1 MSDVFQQQLDAE
13 KIPLI
18 LGLDERAGYRALPMR
33 NLRVGREVPFD
44 IFLKIKKKGE
54 TIPSFVKGC
63 RKGEIF
69 QRDWY
74 LQLTK
79 LKIPNVYVSLQE
91 IDLVME
97 YLNYHLDLLLE
108 DDNYTD
114 LEKGTLVCDTA
125 HLWML
130 HFFHQEEARTGDQI
144 NQALKF
150 IDILFNTVKGD
161 HHTLKCLLEVR
172 RTGSHLFS
180 HSLNV
185 SLLGLAFTAYLGW
198 DQEKVRWFGIG
209 ALLHDIGLMHTPLS
223 ILEKGGK
230 LSPTEMNKIKRHPID
245 GFRMLQ
251 DFGYLRWEALQMI
264 AQHHE
269 NGDGSGY
276 PDGLVITEIK
286 TWARIL
292 RILDCYEAMTAPRSW
307 RQAMEPKQAIW
318 TMRADWEKDRIFDRY
333 YLETLIKFLAGMQGE

>member
-1 MSDVFQQQLDAE
+1 MSDVFQQQMDAE

-18 LGLDERAGYRALPMR
+18 LGLDEKAGYRALPMR
-33 NLRVGREVPFD
+33 NLRVGYEVPFD

-54 TIPSFVKGC
+54 PIPSFVKGC
-63 RKGEIF
+63 PKGEIF
-69 QRDWY
+69 HQDWY
-74 LQLTK
+74 LQLEK

-97 YLNYHLDLLLE
+97 YINHHLDLLIK
-108 DDNYTD
+108 DDHYND
-114 LEKGTLVCDTA
+114 LEKGTLVCDAA

-130 HFFHQEEARTGDQI
+130 HFFHREEARTGEQI
-144 NQALKF
+144 NQAIKF

-161 HHTLKCLLEVR
+161 HHSLKCLLEVR

-185 SLLGLAFTAYLGW
+185 CLLGLAYTAFLGW
-198 DQEKVRWFGIG
+198 DQEKIRWFGVG
-209 ALLHDIGLMHTPLS
+209 ALLHDIGLIYTPLS
-223 ILEKGGK
+223 ILEKKGK
-230 LSPTEMNKIKRHPID
+230 LTPEEMNKIKRHPID

-264 AQHHE
+264 VQHHE

-307 RQAMEPKQAIW
+307 RQAIEPKEAIW
-318 TMRADWEKDRIFDRY
+318 TMRADWEKDKIFDRY
-333 YLETLIKFLAGMQGE
+333 YLETLIKFLAGQQAK